1 MQLLCWLVLDNKIQS
16 RKNFKKRGFIG
27 PMHCSICN
35 VDDKSIDHLFV
46 SCVFSQQVWSEVL
59 RLLEITNNLEHNS
72 IEGNLRKWG
81 FSVGSHKSL
90 PLFVIWGL

>member
-1 MQLLCWLVLDNKIQS
+1 MENNVCFSKLSLHESTLLLVH
-16 RKNFKKRGFIG
+16 KN
-27 PMHCSICN
+27 
-35 VDDKSIDHLFV
+35 DKSIDHLFV

-59 RLLEITNNLEHNS
+59 HLLEITNKLEHNS
-72 IEGNLRKWG
+72 IEGNLRKWF